1 MEITARMRAILDCVN
16 GMDIAADIG
25 CDHGRISAALIDE
38 KRAKHVFA
46 CDISEQSLQK
56 TKKLILEQQI
66 TGITPLVSNGLSAL
80 ENKKVD
86 CIVITGMG
94 GLLIRDILAGSLGAA
109 RTAQKLVL
117 GPQGNECELR
127 TFLYENG
134 FFIQDETIVRDD
146 RHYYQ
151 VIVAKRGE
159 QPLPKEIYLYFGYYP
174 VMRKDPLQKEF
185 LQSRLQELET
195 IINEAKKGRNTQ
207 EYLAKKRK
215 MRSQIMEVMQCL

>member
-1 MEITARMRAILDCVN
+1 MRAILDCVN
-16 GMDIAADIG
+16 GMEVAADIG

-56 TKKLILEQQI
+56 TKKLISEQQMA
-66 TGITPLVSNGLSAL
+66 GITPLVSNGLSAL
-80 ENKKVD
+80 ENRKVE
-86 CIVITGMG
+86 CFVITGMG
-94 GLLIRDILAGSLGAA
+94 GLLIRDILAAGLETA
-109 RTAQKLVL
+109 RTAQELVL

-127 TFLYENG
+127 TFLYEND
-134 FFIQDETIVRDD
+134 FFVQDETIVRED

-151 VIVAKRGE
+151 VIVAKRGRR
-159 QPLPKEIYLYFGYYP
+159 PLPKEIYLYFGYYP
-174 VMRKDPLQKEF
+174 VIRKDPLQKEF
-185 LQSRLQELET
+185 LQSRLWELEM
-195 IINEAKKGRNTQ
+195 IIDEAKKGRDTQ